1 MSTLAAP
8 GNLGSPEVCRDGN
21 GERDCARQSRH
32 SKSNSLRASRNSFS
46 VVCPCSTNTGI
57 SGWPRAPNEHRRDA
71 ATMIG
76 SRHLAET
83 RFDVDCLP
91 GGENDMNAAWEELR
105 SLVDEKCLTVGR
117 SYTLTTGRQSAFYFD
132 CKKAMLD
139 GKCLGLI
146 ADAFLDEAGK
156 LSRYPK
162 AIGGL
167 TMGAD
172 FIVAAVIQRA
182 FETGKPPV
190 SGSIVRKEQKRHGA
204 GNKIENELP
213 QGTPIMVV
221 DDVVTTGS
229 STVTACDAFLAAGYD
244 IVGIVALVDRESGG
258 CETLA
263 QKYGCPVG
271 AVFRKRDFPRI
282 EQQMNDAPEIK
293 EPAVSDD

>member
-1 MSTLAAP
+1 
-8 GNLGSPEVCRDGN
+8 
-21 GERDCARQSRH
+21 
-32 SKSNSLRASRNSFS
+32 
-46 VVCPCSTNTGI
+46 
-57 SGWPRAPNEHRRDA
+57 
-71 ATMIG
+71 
-76 SRHLAET
+76 
-83 RFDVDCLP
+83 
-91 GGENDMNAAWEELR
+91 MNAAWEELR
-105 SLVDEKCLTVGR
+105 MLVDEKCLTVGR
-117 SYTLTTGRQSAFYFD
+117 AYTLTTGRASEFYFD

-139 GKCLGLI
+139 GRCLSLI
-146 ADAFLDEAGK
+146 ADAFLEEAGR
-156 LSRYPK
+156 LPRFPQ

-182 FETGKPPV
+182 FETGKPLV

-229 STVTACDAFLAAGYD
+229 STEAACDAFITAGYD

-258 CETLA
+258 CESLA

-271 AVFRKRDFPRI
+271 AIFKKRDFPRI
-282 EQQMNDAPEIK
+282 EWEVSDAPEI
-293 EPAVSDD
+293 ERSALLDS